1 MLSENRI
8 NLRTSICRI
17 SSAIEFPVLFRP
29 KASKYALGDSDD
41 HFTMPYGFGR
51 GLEAKEIV
59 GATDDGGKLKFLI
72 NWKGGPQTDIVL
84 AKEANVKCPQVVI
97 KFYEKRLCWSSTKPE
112 GYDRSKFE

>member
-1 MLSENRI
+1 M
-8 NLRTSICRI
+8 RTSICRI